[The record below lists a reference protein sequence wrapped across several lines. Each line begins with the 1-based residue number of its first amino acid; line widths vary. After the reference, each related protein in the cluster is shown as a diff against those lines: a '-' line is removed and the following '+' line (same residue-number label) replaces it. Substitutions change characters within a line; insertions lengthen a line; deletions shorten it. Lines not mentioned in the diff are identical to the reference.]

1 MNFEGSQ
8 LCRGWRDPGLSIQ
21 SGARADNCLIACN
34 SNLAATVNLHLPG
47 GVFIDNGVLVN
58 CTVVDNYGRATGGV
72 WIDNMF
78 GGGVVGSV
86 TNCVMAGNHCVAA
99 ANDANF
105 LAAKT
110 DGGATG
116 FIAMTAKP
124 VACATDTVKLG
135 DDSVV
140 GTMQG
145 FFRLKRSRPYS
156 LRDKS
161 PLCDAGVDVNL
172 PTDLLGNSR
181 PFNRRYDIGCYESQ
195 VGGFV
200 LMVR

>member
-1 MNFEGSQ
+1 M
-8 LCRGWRDPGLSIQ
+8 
-21 SGARADNCLIACN
+21 
-34 SNLAATVNLHLPG
+34 
-47 GVFIDNGVLVN
+47 
-58 CTVVDNYGRATGGV
+58 
-72 WIDNMF
+72 
-78 GGGVVGSV
+78 
-86 TNCVMAGNHCVAA
+86 
-99 ANDANF
+99 
-105 LAAKT
+105 
-110 DGGATG
+110 G
-116 FIAMTAKP
+116 FIALTAKP

-195 VGGFV
+195 VGGFI